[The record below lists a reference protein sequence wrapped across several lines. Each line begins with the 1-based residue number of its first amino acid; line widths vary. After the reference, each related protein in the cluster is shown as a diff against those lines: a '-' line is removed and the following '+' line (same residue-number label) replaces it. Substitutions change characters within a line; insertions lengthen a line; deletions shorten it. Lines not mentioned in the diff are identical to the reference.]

1 MNNHDASTLVERALS
16 TTRAL
21 INSREQL
28 TDNDVESL
36 LFQIQSLLLSVD
48 IDNQPN
54 SNIAAE
60 KRTGNTNLSDEIFD
74 ATLLA
79 GKIKHTTQLYLQGC
93 FGPDDADNTQ
103 CVMTAV
109 ISDFANEL
117 FNRLRQLENTFC

>member
-1 MNNHDASTLVERALS
+1 MSNHEDSILIERALS

-28 TDNDVESL
+28 TDNDMESL
-36 LFQIQSLLLSVD
+36 LFQIQSLLLSVN
-48 IDNQPN
+48 IDNQPA

-60 KRTGNTNLSDEIFD
+60 KRTSNADLSDEIFD

-79 GKIKHTTQLYLQGC
+79 GKIKHTTQIYLQGC
-93 FGPDDADNTQ
+93 FGPDDADNIQ

-117 FNRLRQLENTFC
+117 FKRLKKIENIFC